1 MHCVHDVLHN
11 IGGMDPANPNHLFY
25 QIQPSAIEALQEAA
39 EAAIIG
45 EFKSMPVVIS
55 LMLNYD

>member
-1 MHCVHDVLHN
+1 MHCVYDILHD

-25 QIQPSAIEALQEAA
+25 WIQPSVIEALQEAA

-45 EFKSMPVVIS
+45 EFESKPVVIS